1 VDLIHQAGAWAKR
14 WMPGRVRDRNA
25 RASLRIVKHWDLTS
39 LPPSTEKRSP
49 REPGPDAPRVP
60 RTHGQIPR
68 LLFTS
73 PECRAVILE
82 LEGGEEMGDHK
93 VRERAVVQVVS
104 GRVSAD
110 ASGET
115 VECGAGTLITFEP
128 SEQHRIRA
136 LLDARLLLILAPWPA
151 PDHYAGDDETASTRV
166 PANAV
171 VEPTSSTA

>member
-1 VDLIHQAGAWAKR
+1 MKR
-14 WMPGRVRDRNA
+14 W
-25 RASLRIVKHWDLTS
+25 DLMS

-49 REPGPDAPRVP
+49 REPGSGAPRVS
-60 RTHGQIPR
+60 RTSGQIPR

-73 PECRAVILE
+73 PECRIVVIE

-104 GRVSAD
+104 GRISVEAE
-110 ASGET
+110 GET
-115 VECGAGTLITFEP
+115 VECDAGTLLAFEP

-136 LLDARLLLILAPWPA
+136 LPAARLLLTLAPWPA
-151 PDHYAGDDETASTRV
+151 PDHYAGDVGTASTHV

-171 VEPTSSTA
+171 VEPTSSAP